1 MLSVA
6 IALILG
12 CFIIACIFEN
22 FLVLAPGIITGVAL
36 IVVSRFMERR
46 TQKGADV
53 YARCKGLRKWLT
65 EFSALDERPAADVKV
80 WGEFMVYAYL
90 FGVAEQAIGEL
101 RKKVPEMFQLNND
114 EVMDS
119 SYVPWWGLYTPTY
132 YANTTMP
139 DLGSMLNTS
148 VSESIQAVQSALS
161 GDSSDGSGGGGFS
174 SGGGTLGLACLWL
187 SACGSGW
194 SGAKGG
200 CCSLRL
206 KAGCMLGMPDCGQ
219 VALGDLLPTTMIAPP
234 MRTVGRLPIGHFAQR
249 KPYCS

>member
-1 MLSVA
+1 MSDWQGLVTSHVIAAEYFESYSKSKRFRMLSVA
-6 IALILG
+6 IALMLG
-12 CFIIACIFEN
+12 CFIIASIFEN
-22 FLVLAPGIITGVAL
+22 FLVLVPGIITGVAL

-114 EVMDS
+114 EVLDS
-119 SYVPWWGLYTPTY
+119 SYVPWWGLYTSTY

-161 GDSSDGSGGGGFS
+161 GDSSDGSGGGGGFS
-174 SGGGTLGLACLWL
+174 SGGGG
-187 SACGSGW
+187 GFGGGG
-194 SGAKGG
+194 GA
-200 CCSLRL
+200 R
-206 KAGCMLGMPDCGQ
+206 
-219 VALGDLLPTTMIAPP
+219 
-234 MRTVGRLPIGHFAQR
+234 
-249 KPYCS
+249 